1 MQLCSAS
8 TFCSPQLAIMTLS
21 IKLKKQCGFL
31 DGPSLINAGHKLSCA
46 CVDIPEQ
53 WMMHTKEYGIFCP
66 LYFLFYTR
74 AKTWKGG
81 DV

>member
-1 MQLCSAS
+1 M
-8 TFCSPQLAIMTLS
+8 PPTLWFQCICLPVLYS
-21 IKLKKQCGFL
+21 NLLCGFL